1 MEILYQ
7 ILTIMMI
14 ISKDLI
20 HRENNHQI
28 KNHKDHIEEI
38 LIINNMIK

>member
-14 ISKDLI
+14 ISKDQI
-20 HRENNHQI
+20 HKESNHQI
-28 KNHKDHIEEI
+28 KDHKDHIEETM
-38 LIINNMIK
+38 IINNMIK